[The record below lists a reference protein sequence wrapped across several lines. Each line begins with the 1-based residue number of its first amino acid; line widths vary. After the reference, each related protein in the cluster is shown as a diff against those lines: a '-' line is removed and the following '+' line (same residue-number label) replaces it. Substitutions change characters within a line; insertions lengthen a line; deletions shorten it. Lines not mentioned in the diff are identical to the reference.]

1 MMIAGLYPHFMRG
14 ARESVR
20 GISSP
25 FRAMQKAKV
34 GCMTALPSSL
44 YRFAARV
51 RPCPYRQFCGR
62 E

>member
-1 MMIAGLYPHFMRG
+1 MMMAGLYPPLLARRTRVG
-14 ARESVR
+14 ASAQL
-20 GISSP
+20 P